1 MNTRTFGVLV
11 CFALAS
17 PAAAVAQHFPSDEA
31 LTGLI
36 RSRVE
41 EGRGVGIVLGVM
53 EADGSTRV
61 VSYGSAGTAARPL
74 GENTVFEIGSI
85 TKAFT
90 GILLAEMVSRGE
102 VELSDRVAE
111 YLPDGV
117 TVPSRGREITLLD
130 LATHHSA
137 LPRLPGN
144 MSPADATN
152 PYADYT
158 VDQLYAFLSA
168 YELPRD
174 VGSEYEYSNLG
185 GGLLGHVLAR
195 AAGTSY
201 DELVRAR
208 ILEPLGMSMTGIA
221 LQGEMLD
228 WMAVGHNQQREPVP
242 LWDLPALAGAGALRS
257 NVVDL
262 LTFVDANVGPPT
274 SELEQAMRASHEV
287 RASAGPEMGIGLG
300 WHVRSAGEQQIVWHN
315 GGTGGFRTFVGFDPD
330 AQVGVVVLTNST
342 HGADDIGFHLL
353 NPELPL
359 TPAPPPPRE
368 RTEITVA
375 EDVLAKYV
383 GEYQLAPNF
392 SIVITL
398 EGGALFAQPTAQP
411 RLPLFAESETEF
423 FLRVVDAQIS
433 FETDA
438 AGAVTGLVLHQ
449 GGQNV
454 PGRKVR

>member
-1 MNTRTFGVLV
+1 MNARIFVILA
-11 CFALAS
+11 CFALAT
-17 PAAAVAQHFPSDEA
+17 PAAAAQHFPTNEA
-31 LTGLI
+31 LTQLI

-61 VSYGSAGTAARPL
+61 VSHGSAGRDARPL
-74 GENTVFEIGSI
+74 GEQTVFEIGSI

-90 GILLAEMVSRGE
+90 GILLADMVERGE
-102 VELSDRVAE
+102 MELSDRVSDH
-111 YLPDGV
+111 LPDRV
-117 TVPSRGREITLLD
+117 TVPSRGRQITLLD
-130 LATHHSA
+130 LATHRSA

-158 VDQLYAFLSA
+158 VDQMYAFLSG

-174 VGSEYEYSNLG
+174 VGSQYEYSNLG
-185 GGLLGHVLAR
+185 GGLLGHALAR
-195 AAGTSY
+195 AAGTTY
-201 DELVRAR
+201 DQLARER
-208 ILEPLGMSMTGIA
+208 ILKPLGMGMTGIA
-221 LQGEMLD
+221 LEGEMLD

-242 LWDLPALAGAGALRS
+242 LWDLPTLAGAGALRS
-257 NVVDL
+257 NVVDML
-262 LTFVDANVGPPT
+262 RFLDANLGPPA
-274 SELEQAMRASHEV
+274 SRLERAMRASHVV
-287 RASAGPEMGIGLG
+287 RESAGPDMGIGLG
-300 WHVRSAGEQQIVWHN
+300 WHVRTAGDQQIVWHN
-315 GGTGGFRTFVGFDPD
+315 GGTAGFRTFIGFDPD

-359 TPAPPPPRE
+359 APAPPPPRE
-368 RTEITVA
+368 RTAVTLA
-375 EDVLAKYV
+375 EPVLQRYV
-383 GEYQLAPNF
+383 GEYQLAPSF
-392 SIVITL
+392 AIVISL
-398 EGGALFAQPTAQP
+398 EGGALFAQATAQP
-411 RLPLFAESETEF
+411 RVPLYAESETEF
-423 FLRVVDAQIS
+423 FLRVVDAQIT
-433 FETDA
+433 FEKDA